1 MERGNV
7 IEIICYAGGTC
18 GDLITALI
26 DSKGAYF
33 QNKAV
38 MFAQDRLRL
47 KKPHTFADDIEKDQY
62 LNEVANKYQSI
73 PSHDLQYHIKC
84 EHNFIGI
91 TVQNMNVANWAA
103 NRFKELH
110 RPHVWAEMAAV
121 CGVNTVE
128 DYAQTM
134 IDFSNLVT
142 QHTDRI
148 ITLESI
154 QDGTVLHNPILKN
167 AGKNLYQNWKDLQNG
182 VFII

>member
-1 MERGNV
+1 M

-38 MFAQDRLRL
+38 MFEQDRLRF
-47 KKPHTFADDIEKDQY
+47 KKPHTFADDTEKDQY
-62 LNEVANKYQSI
+62 LNAITNKYQSI
-73 PSHDLQYHIKC
+73 PSHDLQYHSQRG
-84 EHNFIGI
+84 HDFIGI
-91 TVQNMNVANWAA
+91 TVQNTSVANWAA

-134 IDFSNLVT
+134 IDFSNLVI

-154 QDGTVLHNPILKN
+154 KDGTVLHNPILKN

>member
-1 MERGNV
+1 M

-33 QNKAV
+33 RNKAV
-38 MFAQDRLRL
+38 MFEQDRLRF
-47 KKPHTFADDIEKDQY
+47 KKPHTFANDEEKDQY
-62 LNEVANKYQSI
+62 LQDMAIKYQSV
-73 PSHDLQYHIKC
+73 PSHDIQYHIKRK
-84 EHNFIGI
+84 HNFIGI
-91 TVQNMNVANWAA
+91 TVQDLSVAKWAA

-110 RPHVWAEMAAV
+110 RPHVWAEMTSV
-121 CGVNTVE
+121 CGVTTIE

-134 IDFSNLVT
+134 IDFSNIVT

-154 QDGTVLHNPILKN
+154 KNGTVLQNSTLKN
-167 AGKNLYQNWKDLQNG
+167 ASKHFYQNWSDLQNG

>member
-1 MERGNV
+1 M

-26 DSKGAYF
+26 DSKGSYF

-38 MFAQDRLRL
+38 MFEQDRLRF
-47 KKPHTFADDIEKDQY
+47 KKPHTFVNDEEKDQY
-62 LNEVANKYQSI
+62 LNEITNKYRSI
-73 PSHDLQYHIKC
+73 PSHDLQYHVRRG
-84 EHNFIGI
+84 HNIIGI
-91 TVQNMNVANWAA
+91 TVQDPTVAKWAA
-103 NRFKELH
+103 IRFKELH
-110 RPHVWAEMAAV
+110 RPHVWDEMCSA
-121 CGVNTVE
+121 CGVNSVE
-128 DYAQTM
+128 QYAQIM